1 MKFRHCYLI
10 PFLAALGGLV
20 RAGEAPFFRDFVG
33 LCGHTVAF
41 KPELYKPVCG
51 WVRDYHPAAWDLDK
65 DTSVLPEW
73 PFAKN
78 RVSWEKIYSSWREH
92 GLKIT
97 VCLNIDELGKVWKD
111 PVKDAEAY
119 GQGFAE
125 NFGPGGKWPFVEV
138 VEIGNEPGLYEDA
151 AFKTVFEAMAR
162 GIRAGNPKLKIATC
176 NVEVGKSD
184 RYWKGTDLFKDMG
197 ASYDVLRIH
206 RYAIQDQWPTW
217 RRTWPENPAVP
228 YLSHVKDL
236 LEWRDKNATGKPV
249 WVSEFG
255 WDASS
260 QTPPKEGDDAKFID
274 STDEEQAM
282 YLVRSFFLFAGM
294 GVDKAFVYFF
304 NDEDK
309 HSFHAASGLTR
320 NYQPK
325 PAWHAVAWMLGHL
338 RDYRFSRILQASLT
352 DGYVYEFVPE
362 KPEEPVILAVWRA
375 TGEGEVALPEGTGAL
390 IKAER
395 MPLAAADH
403 KAVALAE
410 KSRKIPAGG
419 HPLLVWTQR
428 QKDTAPANQK

>member
-1 MKFRHCYLI
+1 M
-10 PFLAALGGLV
+10 
-20 RAGEAPFFRDFVG
+20 AGEAPLFREFVG

-41 KPELYKPVCG
+41 KPVLYKPVCG
-51 WVRDYHPAAWDLDK
+51 WVRDYHPADWDLGD

-78 RVSWEKIYSSWREH
+78 RVSWEQVYASWRKED
-92 GLKIT
+92 LKIS

-119 GQGFAE
+119 GKGFAE

-151 AFKTVFEAMAR
+151 AFKVMFEALAK
-162 GIRAGNPKLKIATC
+162 GLRAGNPKLRIATC

-184 RYWKGTDLFKDMG
+184 RYWKGTDLFQDMG

-217 RRTWPENPAVP
+217 KRTYPENPAVP
-228 YLSHVKDL
+228 YLSRIQEL
-236 LEWRDKNATGKPV
+236 LEWRDKHAAGKAV

-260 QTPPKEGDDAKFID
+260 QPPPAEGPDAKFID

-294 GVDKAFVYFF
+294 GVEKAFVYFF
-304 NDEDK
+304 NDDDK
-309 HSFHAASGLTR
+309 NSFHAASGLTR
-320 NYQPK
+320 NFVPK
-325 PAWHAVAWMLGHL
+325 PAYHSVAWMLKNL
-338 RDYRFSRILQASLT
+338 RDYRFGRIVQASLT
-352 DGYVYEFVPE
+352 DGYVYEFTPE
-362 KPEEPVILAVWRA
+362 KPEAPVIFAVWRA
-375 TGEGEVALPEGTGAL
+375 TGEGPVTLPLAGRKVL
-390 IKAER
+390 KAER
-395 MPLAAADH
+395 MPLTAKALPPVTLGPDAA
-403 KAVALAE
+403 
-410 KSRKIPAGG
+410 
-419 HPLLVWTQR
+419 
-428 QKDTAPANQK
+428 TAPANGHPVLIWLEK